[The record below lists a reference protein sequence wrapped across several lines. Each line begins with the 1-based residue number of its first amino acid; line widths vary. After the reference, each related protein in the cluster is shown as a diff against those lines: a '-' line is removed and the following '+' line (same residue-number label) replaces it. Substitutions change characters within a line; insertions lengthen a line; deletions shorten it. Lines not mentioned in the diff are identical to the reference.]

1 MSQRESR
8 IPRLS
13 RRDLGRLA
21 LLPIAVSLASACAS
35 GSVKPVEV
43 EARKVPQYPDE
54 SFHTLSK
61 EDALKRL
68 AELRNARPDCVVDPN
83 SGAVDQELQ
92 SLITRKRTYSPL
104 PLPTESRAAQLVEEY
119 RVGIDNKLQQAAV
132 RINRLPD
139 SIQRALELAGTLRE
153 YSDVEAGIGSRSQ
166 GAVRV
171 DLIDLAGCHRAKAN
185 SLVIYAILN
194 SGTNPIPAPS
204 KI

>member
-1 MSQRESR
+1 MSQKESR

-13 RRDLGRLA
+13 RRDLGRLV
-21 LLPIAVSLASACAS
+21 LVPIAASLASACAS
-35 GSVKPVEV
+35 DSVKPV
-43 EARKVPQYPDE
+43 EARKVPLYPDE
-54 SFHTLSK
+54 SFRTLSK

-83 SGAVDQELQ
+83 SSAVDQELQ
-92 SLITRKRTYSPL
+92 SLITKKRTYSPL
-104 PLPTESRAAQLVEEY
+104 PLPAEPRAAQLVDEY

-166 GAVRV
+166 GAVSV

-194 SGTNPIPAPS
+194 SGTNPIPVPS